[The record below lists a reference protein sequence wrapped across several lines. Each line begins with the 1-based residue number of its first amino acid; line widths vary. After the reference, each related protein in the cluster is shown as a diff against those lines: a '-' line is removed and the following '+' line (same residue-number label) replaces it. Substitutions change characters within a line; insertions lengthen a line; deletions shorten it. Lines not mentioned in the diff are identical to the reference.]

1 MGAWSLYFLVKVGLY
16 FAHKIGLHWFW
27 NIAFAVALAWPLERL
42 AARRLRLALAIPIA
56 VALLYYDS
64 YLPAWSRVLDQ
75 IDVLSNFRLEYLEE
89 LAQRFVDPLWVGLIA
104 LFAVAY
110 ALTAHRLRYATL
122 AFVSLLAAALLPAPG
137 VSNAPVPDAQ
147 FVRAGETP
155 AAQPIDPE
163 VSKAQLDAV
172 LASDYASEH
181 GKIVNFSKAGPARF
195 DLIILSVCS
204 LASDDLDY
212 ERMQN
217 STLLKR
223 FDIVFRQFN
232 SGATYS
238 GPAVLRLLHGTC
250 GQTRQGELYSGTAS
264 DSCYLFRNLAAAGYQ
279 PALLMNH
286 DGHFDNFATQL
297 QTQGGINQPPL
308 DNRYAPALM
317 TAFDGTPIREDYDVL
332 SQWWKSHAKGDDH
345 PALLYN
351 TISLHDGNLMPGA
364 GRGMASYGPR
374 LNRLFSD
381 LDRFLDLVA
390 AGSRPTVVVLIPEH
404 GAALRGDALQIPG
417 LRELPTMAITRV
429 PAAVKLIGFPQVTG
443 TRLGPIVVEKPS
455 SYLAL
460 TALVA
465 GLSSASPTSTTRD
478 AVRALAAALPSS
490 PWIAENEGTVL
501 LRHEGYAYLRST
513 NGQWSLFDPGPRS

>member
-16 FAHKIGLHWFW
+16 FGHKIGLHWFW
-27 NIAFAVALAWPLERL
+27 NIAFAVALAWPLES
-42 AARRLRLALAIPIA
+42 AVSRRLRLGLAIPVAI
-56 VALLYYDS
+56 ALLYYDS

-75 IDVLSNFRLEYLEE
+75 IGVLSNFRLEYLEA
-89 LAQRFVDPLWVGLIA
+89 LVQRFVDLVWVGLIA
-104 LFAVAY
+104 LLALAY

-122 AFVSLLAAALLPAPG
+122 AFAALLAVVVLPTPGLSSAPA
-137 VSNAPVPDAQ
+137 ADAQ
-147 FVRAGETP
+147 FVRARKTP

-163 VSKAQLDAV
+163 ASKARLDAI
-172 LASDYASEH
+172 LAADYAGEH
-181 GKIVNFSKAGPARF
+181 GKSVNFSKAGQARF

-217 STLLKR
+217 AALLKR

-250 GQTRQGELYSGTAS
+250 GQTPQRELYIGTAS

-286 DGHFDNFATQL
+286 DGHFDNFAAQL
-297 QTQGGINQPPL
+297 QGQGGVDEPAL

-317 TAFDGTPIREDYDVL
+317 TAFDGTPIRDDYEVL
-332 SQWWKSHAKGDDH
+332 SQWWKNHAKGGDH

-351 TISLHDGNLMPGA
+351 TISLHDGNVMPGDEPRIA
-364 GRGMASYGPR
+364 PYAPR
-374 LNRLFSD
+374 LNRFFSD

-417 LRELPTMAITRV
+417 LRELPTIAITRV
-429 PAAVKLIGFPQVTG
+429 PAAVKLIGFPHVTNSA
-443 TRLGPIVVEKPS
+443 RGPIVVEKPS

-465 GLSSASPTSTTRD
+465 GLSSASPDSTTRD

-501 LRHEGYAYLRST
+501 LRHQGYAYLRST
-513 NGQWSLFDPGPRS
+513 NGQWSLFAPGPRY